1 MPILSYKQAQETIP
15 NLKSSVG
22 VSGCFDIL
30 HVGHLHFL
38 QEASRFGEH
47 LVVLL
52 EGDEFISK
60 AKNRSSF
67 HTQDER
73 AEILS
78 ALRCIDYV
86 VLLPYISDESEYA
99 DMHIRMA
106 LHTLV
111 VSRHDP
117 YKDKKQEQL
126 KKAGGKVVLL
136 DTLVQ
141 NKSTSKILEY
151 FG

>member
-1 MPILSYKQAQETIP
+1 MPILSYAQAQQTIP
-15 NLKSSVG
+15 TLKNSVG

-30 HVGHLHFL
+30 HIGHLHFL
-38 QEASRFGEH
+38 KEARTYGDQ

-52 EGDEFISK
+52 EGDEFITK

-67 HTQDER
+67 HTQMER

-78 ALRCIDYV
+78 ALRCVDYV
-86 VLLPYISDESEYA
+86 VLLPYLHEESEYLT
-99 DMHIRMA
+99 MHMKIA
-106 LHTLV
+106 LQNLV
-111 VSRHDP
+111 VSSHDP
-117 YKDKKQEQL
+117 YKEQKKEQL
-126 KKAGGKVVLL
+126 RRAGGKVILL

-141 NKSTSKILEY
+141 NKSTTKILEY

>member
-1 MPILSYKQAQETIP
+1 MPVLSYNQAKEIIPTI
-15 NLKSSVG
+15 KGSVG

-38 QEASRFGEH
+38 QDARVYGEQ
-47 LVVLL
+47 LVILL
-52 EGDEFISK
+52 EGDGFIAK

-78 ALRCIDYV
+78 ALRCVDYV

-99 DMHIRMA
+99 DMHMQMA
-106 LHTLV
+106 LQTLV

-126 KKAGGKVVLL
+126 KKAGGKVILL

>member
-1 MPILSYKQAQETIP
+1 MPVLSYNQAKEIIPTI
-15 NLKSSVG
+15 KDSVG

-38 QEASRFGEH
+38 QDARAHGER
-47 LVVLL
+47 LVILL
-52 EGDEFISK
+52 EGDEFIAK
-60 AKNRSSF
+60 VKNRSSF

-78 ALRCIDYV
+78 ALRCVDYV

-99 DMHIRMA
+99 DMHMQMA
-106 LHTLV
+106 LQTLV
-111 VSRHDP
+111 VSTHDP
-117 YKDKKQEQL
+117 YKEKKQEQL